1 MNFIFGVILLAM
13 FILALRI
20 LWATACHLLSALKQ
34 TAQVLHRYRAQRLAR
49 HRLPVIRPQIRHE
62 VDWLAMS
69 ESVRQEIQTRN
80 HAVNREAVRLEA
92 QLQAKLK
99 TIEIYEADIQIAKL
113 ERELLKI
120 KPVIESPEP
129 EVKKSRRSKK
139 QSVAVAGV
147 ETQKVPHQ
155 VSQLRAA
162 LKGNGLSV
170 RVSES
175 VRH

>member
-1 MNFIFGVILLAM
+1 MNFIFGIILLAM
-13 FILALRI
+13 FILALRVI
-20 LWATACHLLSALKQ
+20 WATALQLLNALKHTGQ
-34 TAQVLHRYRAQRLAR
+34 TLHRYRAQRLAR
-49 HRLPVIRPQIRHE
+49 HRLPVVMPQIRHE

-69 ESVRQEIQTRN
+69 DSVRQEIQTRN
-80 HAVNREAVRLEA
+80 LGVNREAVRLEA

-120 KPVIESPEP
+120 KPVIETPELD
-129 EVKKSRRSKK
+129 VKKPRRSKK
-139 QSVAVAGV
+139 PSVTDSA
-147 ETQKVPHQ
+147 TQKVSHP

-162 LKGNGLSV
+162 LKGNGLSLP
-170 RVSES
+170 VSES

>member
-13 FILALRI
+13 FILALRVI
-20 LWATACHLLSALKQ
+20 WTTALQLLGVLKNATL
-34 TAQVLHRYRAQRLAR
+34 VLHRYRAQRLAR
-49 HRLPVIRPQIRHE
+49 NRLPVIMSRSRE
-62 VDWLAMS
+62 DMDWLAIS
-69 ESVRQEIQTRN
+69 DSVRQEIQSRN
-80 HAVNREAVRLEA
+80 HGVNREEVRLEG

-129 EVKKSRRSKK
+129 EVKKTRRSKK
-139 QSVAVAGV
+139 QSLAVAGV

-170 RVSES
+170 PVRES

>member
-13 FILALRI
+13 FILALRVI
-20 LWATACHLLSALKQ
+20 WATAL
-34 TAQVLHRYRAQRLAR
+34 QVLSVLKHAAQTFHRYRVQRLAR
-49 HRLPVIRPQIRHE
+49 HRLPVIMPRSRE
-62 VDWLAMS
+62 DMDWLAIS
-69 ESVRQEIQTRN
+69 DSVRQEIQTRN
-80 HAVNREAVRLEA
+80 HGVNREAVRLEA

-120 KPVIESPEP
+120 KPVIEIPEP
-129 EVKKSRRSKK
+129 EVKKPRRSKK
-139 QSVAVAGV
+139 QTVADSAA
-147 ETQKVPHQ
+147 QKIPHQ

-162 LKGNGLSV
+162 LKGNGLSTP
-170 RVSES
+170 VSES

>member
-13 FILALRI
+13 FILALRVI
-20 LWATACHLLSALKQ
+20 WATALQLLSALKHTIQ
-34 TAQVLHRYRAQRLAR
+34 TFHRYRAQRLAR
-49 HRLPVIRPQIRHE
+49 HRLPVIMPRSRE
-62 VDWLAMS
+62 DMDWLAIS
-69 ESVRQEIQTRN
+69 DSVRQEIQTRN
-80 HAVNREAVRLEA
+80 HGVNREAVRLEG

-120 KPVIESPEP
+120 KPVIESPQP
-129 EVKKSRRSKK
+129 EVKKTRRSKK
-139 QSVAVAGV
+139 QSLAGV

-170 RVSES
+170 PVSES

>member
-1 MNFIFGVILLAM
+1 MNFVFGIIILAL
-13 FILALRI
+13 FILALRVI
-20 LWATACHLLSALKQ
+20 WATALQLLSTLKHVSQ
-34 TAQVLHRYRAQRLAR
+34 MFRSYQSKRQAR
-49 HRLPVIRPQIRHE
+49 NRLPVIMPRSRE
-62 VDWLAMS
+62 GMDWLAIS
-69 ESVRQEIQTRN
+69 DSVRQEIQTRN
-80 HAVNREAVRLEA
+80 HGVNREDVRLEA

-129 EVKKSRRSKK
+129 EVKKPRRSKK
-139 QSVAVAGV
+139 QSLAVAGV

-162 LKGNGLSV
+162 LKGNGLSTP
-170 RVSES
+170 VSES

>member
-1 MNFIFGVILLAM
+1 MNFIFGIIILAL
-13 FILALRI
+13 FILALRVI
-20 LWATACHLLSALKQ
+20 LATALQLLSAFKHA
-34 TAQVLHRYRAQRLAR
+34 AQSLHRYRARLAQ
-49 HRLPVIRPQIRHE
+49 HRLPVVMPSIRHE

-69 ESVRQEIQTRN
+69 DSVRQEIQTRN
-80 HAVNREAVRLEA
+80 HGVNREALRLEA

-129 EVKKSRRSKK
+129 EVKKSGRSKK

-170 RVSES
+170 PVSES

>member
-13 FILALRI
+13 FILALRVI
-20 LWATACHLLSALKQ
+20 WATALQLLSALKHTTQ
-34 TAQVLHRYRAQRLAR
+34 TFHRYRAKRLAR
-49 HRLPVIRPQIRHE
+49 HRLPVIMPRSRE
-62 VDWLAMS
+62 DMDWLAIS

-80 HAVNREAVRLEA
+80 HGVNHEAVRLEA

-129 EVKKSRRSKK
+129 EVKKPRRSKK
-139 QSVAVAGV
+139 QSVAVSDSAAH
-147 ETQKVPHQ
+147 KIPHQ

-170 RVSES
+170 SVSES